1 MAESSSLAVQ
11 IVPISQVSVVNPRIR
26 NKKSFRE
33 LVENIAALGLKK
45 PITVTKREEHQ
56 GVRYDLVCGQGRL
69 EAFMEL
75 GASEIPALVIEAS
88 VEDCMVKSLVE
99 NCARRQHH
107 AIDLLHDIGGMKQR
121 GYTDAEIAKKTGL
134 SLEYVRG
141 VGRLLAQGE
150 QRLLR
155 AVEAGHIPVSVA
167 VQIADADDIGIQEA
181 LHQAIDLLHDIGGMK
196 QRGYTDAEIAK
207 KTGLSLEYVRG
218 VGRLLAQGEQRLLR
232 AVEAGHIPVSVAVQ
246 IADADDI
253 GIQEA
258 LHQAYERNLLRGRK
272 LMIVKRIV
280 ESRRR
285 RGRAIRGSGPKE
297 MSQRLSSR
305 TLLRAYKEDTD
316 RKRLLIRKADATRNR
331 LLFIAHAMREL
342 FGDERFVSLLKAEKL
357 DSVPKKLL
365 GRMERGD
372 VG

>member
-1 MAESSSLAVQ
+1 MAESNSLAVQ
-11 IVPISQVSVVNPRIR
+11 IVPVSQVSVVNPRIR

-45 PITVTKREEHQ
+45 PITVTRREEQQ

-121 GYTDAEIAKKTGL
+121 GYTD
-134 SLEYVRG
+134 
-141 VGRLLAQGE
+141 
-150 QRLLR
+150 
-155 AVEAGHIPVSVA
+155 P
-167 VQIADADDIGIQEA
+167 
-181 LHQAIDLLHDIGGMK
+181 
-196 QRGYTDAEIAK
+196 EIAK

-285 RGRAIRGSGPKE
+285 RGRAIRGRGPKE
-297 MSQRLSSR
+297 ASQKLSSR

-331 LLFIAHAMREL
+331 LLFIAHAMRAL

>member
-1 MAESSSLAVQ
+1 MAESNSLAVQ
-11 IVPISQVSVVNPRIR
+11 IVPVSQVSVVNPRIR

-45 PITVTKREEHQ
+45 PITVTRREEQQ

-121 GYTDAEIAKKTGL
+121 GYTD
-134 SLEYVRG
+134 
-141 VGRLLAQGE
+141 
-150 QRLLR
+150 
-155 AVEAGHIPVSVA
+155 P
-167 VQIADADDIGIQEA
+167 
-181 LHQAIDLLHDIGGMK
+181 
-196 QRGYTDAEIAK
+196 EIAK

-285 RGRAIRGSGPKE
+285 RGRAIRGRGPKE
-297 MSQRLSSR
+297 ASQKLSSR

-316 RKRLLIRKADATRNR
+316 RKRLMIRKADATRNR

>member
-107 AIDLLHDIGGMKQR
+107 
-121 GYTDAEIAKKTGL
+121 
-134 SLEYVRG
+134 
-141 VGRLLAQGE
+141 
-150 QRLLR
+150 
-155 AVEAGHIPVSVA
+155 
-167 VQIADADDIGIQEA
+167 
-181 LHQAIDLLHDIGGMK
+181 AIDLLHDIGGMK

>member
-1 MAESSSLAVQ
+1 MAESNSLAVQ
-11 IVPISQVSVVNPRIR
+11 IVPVSQVSVVNPRIR

-45 PITVTKREEHQ
+45 PITVTRREEQQ

-88 VEDCMVKSLVE
+88 GEDCMVKSLVE

-121 GYTDAEIAKKTGL
+121 GYTD
-134 SLEYVRG
+134 
-141 VGRLLAQGE
+141 
-150 QRLLR
+150 
-155 AVEAGHIPVSVA
+155 P
-167 VQIADADDIGIQEA
+167 
-181 LHQAIDLLHDIGGMK
+181 
-196 QRGYTDAEIAK
+196 EIAK

-285 RGRAIRGSGPKE
+285 RGRAIRGRGPKE
-297 MSQRLSSR
+297 ASQKLSSR

>member
-11 IVPISQVSVVNPRIR
+11 IVPVSQVSVVNPRIR

-45 PITVTKREEHQ
+45 PITVTRREEQQ

-121 GYTDAEIAKKTGL
+121 GYTDPEIAKKTGL

-150 QRLLR
+150 Q
-155 AVEAGHIPVSVA
+155 P
-167 VQIADADDIGIQEA
+167 
-181 LHQAIDLLHDIGGMK
+181 
-196 QRGYTDAEIAK
+196 
-207 KTGLSLEYVRG
+207 
-218 VGRLLAQGEQRLLR
+218 LLR

-285 RGRAIRGSGPKE
+285 RGRAIRGRGPKE
-297 MSQRLSSR
+297 ASQKLSSR

>member
-33 LVENIAALGLKK
+33 LVDNIATLGLKK
-45 PITVTKREEHQ
+45 PITVTRREAQQ

-121 GYTDAEIAKKTGL
+121 GYTDT
-134 SLEYVRG
+134 
-141 VGRLLAQGE
+141 
-150 QRLLR
+150 
-155 AVEAGHIPVSVA
+155 
-167 VQIADADDIGIQEA
+167 
-181 LHQAIDLLHDIGGMK
+181 
-196 QRGYTDAEIAK
+196 EIAK

-297 MSQRLSSR
+297 SSQKLSSR